1 MKLLELHIDGFGKF
15 HDRTISFKDG
25 INIIYGKNEAGK
37 STLHTFIRGMLFGI
51 ERGRGRAAKNDTYS
65 KFEPWENSGTYEGW
79 LRLEKDGTIYRIERR
94 FRKDN
99 KSLKVINETRGREE
113 DATPA
118 FMNELLGGLN
128 ETTYNN
134 TISIGQLKSA
144 TEDGMVSEL
153 RNYIANMNTTGNISL
168 NISKASTFLR
178 LQKRALEANL
188 IPDASREYTAL
199 LAEIRNVEAEI
210 STPEFENQL
219 ASYQNMRSQVKSI
232 IDNTQSERDVL
243 EDQIQ
248 DAKRILTEYQFLD
261 QSSVDAYSQRA
272 DEYYNNYRNFTEKGN
287 KKSRKVF
294 SVLALLLALSCIA
307 GAIYLRLTY
316 PSDYIAVVGGLGI
329 SALVFLLI
337 QTMIRKGIKRDLAK
351 AEENKNLLLEMFK
364 KHLFRNKAGAYV
376 KSSEDLGDE
385 GSSEVTVSDEAMSAF
400 IKRMAEFTSLC
411 DMVRQSESA
420 SKKLMEDINSLREKQ
435 NNCSEMIEKQQRT
448 QWELEKKL
456 EHLNNCKMQVTN
468 LKRVL
473 TENDRIREEITA
485 IELAQ
490 ETLTELSSSIRDSFG
505 LYLNKEASDLVG
517 GITGGIYDSLSID
530 ENLNVFLNTKRKLV
544 PLEQVSSGT
553 MDQVYLALRL
563 AAAKLLQGDGE
574 PFPLIFD
581 DSFTQYDE
589 ERLRTALKWMAEA
602 YDGQMLIFTWS
613 GLLLGLFFLPVAR
626 QLPFPATGK
635 SSEEL
640 R

>member
-113 DATPA
+113 EATPA
-118 FMNELLGGLN
+118 FMNELLCGLN

-232 IDNTQSERDVL
+232 IDNTQSERTIL
-243 EDQIQ
+243 EDKIL
-248 DAKRILTEYQFLD
+248 DAKKILEEYQFTD
-261 QSSVDAYSQRA
+261 QASVDAYSQKA
-272 DEYYNNYRNFTEKGN
+272 EEYYNNYRDFDAKGK

-294 SVLALLLALSCIA
+294 SVFALLLAIACLA
-307 GAIYLRLTY
+307 GAVYLRLTY
-316 PSDYIAVVGGLGI
+316 PSDYITVVGGLGI

-468 LKRVL
+468 LRRVL

-544 PLEQVSSGT
+544 PIEQVSSGT

-602 YDGQMLIFTWS
+602 YGGQMLIFTCHKRES
-613 GLLLGLFFLPVAR
+613 QILKEYQIDFHYN
-626 QLPFPATGK
+626 
-635 SSEEL
+635 EI
-640 R
+640 

>member
-113 DATPA
+113 EATPA

-232 IDNTQSERDVL
+232 IDNTQSERTIL
-243 EDQIQ
+243 EDKIL
-248 DAKRILTEYQFLD
+248 DAKKILEEYQFTD
-261 QSSVDAYSQRA
+261 QASVDAYSQKA
-272 DEYYNNYRNFTEKGN
+272 EEYYNNYRDFDAKGK

-294 SVLALLLALSCIA
+294 SVFALLLAIACLA
-307 GAIYLRLTY
+307 GAVYLRLTY
-316 PSDYIAVVGGLGI
+316 PSDYITVVGGLGI

-544 PLEQVSSGT
+544 PIEQVSSGT

-602 YDGQMLIFTWS
+602 YGGQMLIFTCHKRES
-613 GLLLGLFFLPVAR
+613 QILQAH
-626 QLPFPATGK
+626 
-635 SSEEL
+635 EI
-640 R
+640 

>member
-118 FMNELLGGLN
+118 FMNELLCGLN

-261 QSSVDAYSQRA
+261 QASVDAYSQRA

-294 SVLALLLALSCIA
+294 SVFALLLAIACLA
-307 GAIYLRLTY
+307 GAVYLRLTY
-316 PSDYIAVVGGLGI
+316 PSDYITVVGGLGI

-351 AEENKNLLLEMFK
+351 AEENKNLLLEKFK

-468 LKRVL
+468 LRRVL

-544 PLEQVSSGT
+544 PIEQVSSGT

-589 ERLRTALKWMAEA
+589 ERLRTALKWMAKA
-602 YDGQMLIFTWS
+602 YGGQMLIFTCHKRE
-613 GLLLGLFFLPVAR
+613 GQILQAHEIDFNYV
-626 QLPFPATGK
+626 
-635 SSEEL
+635 EI
-640 R
+640 

>member
-15 HDRTISFKDG
+15 HNRTISFEDG

-51 ERGRGRAAKNDTYS
+51 ERGRGRAAKNDLYS
-65 KFEPWENSGTYEGW
+65 KFEPWSNSGTYEGW
-79 LRLEKDGTIYRIERR
+79 LRLEKDGVIYRIERR

-113 DATPA
+113 EATPA

-144 TEDGMVSEL
+144 TEEGMVSEL

-199 LAEIRNVEAEI
+199 LAEIRNVETEI
-210 STPEFENQL
+210 AAPEFENQL
-219 ASYQNMRSQVKSI
+219 ASYQNMRNQVKSI
-232 IDNTQSERDVL
+232 IDNTQSERTVL

-248 DAKRILTEYQFLD
+248 DAKRILTKNQFTD
-261 QSSVDAYSQRA
+261 QTSVDAYSQKA
-272 DEYYNNYRNFTEKGN
+272 EEYYNNYRDFDAKGK

-294 SVLALLLALSCIA
+294 SALALLMAVACIA
-307 GAIYLRLTY
+307 GAVYLRLTY
-316 PSDYIAVVGGLGI
+316 PSDYITVVGGLGI

-337 QTMIRKGIKRDLAK
+337 QMLTRKGIKRDLTK
-351 AEENKNLLLEMFK
+351 AEDNKGLLLEMLK
-364 KHLFRNKAGAYV
+364 KHLY
-376 KSSEDLGDE
+376 SEGT
-385 GSSEVTVSDEAMSAF
+385 SEITVSDEAMSAF
-400 IKRMAEFTSLC
+400 GKRMAEFTSLC
-411 DMVRQSESA
+411 EMVRQSESA

-456 EHLNNCKMQVTN
+456 EHLNNCKTQITN

-473 TENDRIREEITA
+473 AENDRIREEISA

-530 ENLNVFLNTKRKLV
+530 ENLNVFLNTKHKLV
-544 PLEQVSSGT
+544 PIEQVSSGT

-602 YDGQMLIFTWS
+602 YGGQMLIFTCHK
-613 GLLLGLFFLPVAR
+613 R
-626 QLPFPATGK
+626 
-635 SSEEL
+635 EEQIL
-640 R
+640 QTHQIDFHYIEI